1 MYANSR
7 FRSRPTRPPAQQ
19 HGMFSLYFGRSRN
32 EDSFRPLAERE
43 IEEYINKYAVLSYAG
58 AFERDAILR
67 FALSDRQLKKVW
79 KAYQRMKGPTLIHC
93 SAGIGRTGKG
103 VSYIKRKL
111 ENATPRKLTVVDP

>member
-1 MYANSR
+1 
-7 FRSRPTRPPAQQ
+7 
-19 HGMFSLYFGRSRN
+19 MFSLYFGRSRN

-67 FALSDRQLKKVW
+67 FALSDRQLKKVC

-93 SAGIGRTGKG
+93 SAGSA
-103 VSYIKRKL
+103 VL
-111 ENATPRKLTVVDP
+111 EKVFLTSSGSWKTRPHGN